1 MDPFLIGGLVLRIG
15 DQQVDASVSRRLS
28 DLRRKFSENPYIPEI

>member
-1 MDPFLIGGLVLRIG
+1 LDGSI
-15 DQQVDASVSRRLS
+15 SRSLA